1 MKRPSLL
8 ASALALAM
16 LAGCGANGTDLPQ
29 KPQIEPDITE
39 LGFEA
44 PLYRVCVG
52 MEQPQTVQ
60 LRNGGTEDLVIS
72 KIEITGTHAGLF
84 SFGLDVPQL
93 PMTVASETAFP
104 VTVFYAPTARGNHSA
119 KLRITS
125 NAENHPVLDIPM
137 SPLAADETDDAVR
150 CNPNP

>member
-16 LAGCGANGTDLPQ
+16 LAGCGTNGTDLPQ
-29 KPQIEPDITE
+29 KPQIEPDVTE

-52 MEQPQTVQ
+52 MSQPQTVQ
-60 LRNGGTEDLVIS
+60 LHDGGREDLVIS

-84 SFGLDVPQL
+84 SFWPDVPLL
-93 PMTVASETAFP
+93 PMTVASENAVP
-104 VTVFYAPTARGNHSA
+104 VTVFYAPTVRGSHSA

-125 NAENHPVLDIPM
+125 NAENHPVLEIPM
-137 SPLAADETDDAVR
+137 SALAADMTDDPVR